1 MSAPESTVTPPPG
14 LRRQLRFVE
23 TAAVSVGVM
32 APTLAMSVTGAAAA
46 RELGRAA
53 ALAFVFA
60 GLGVGLV
67 AYGFVRLSREFS
79 SAGSVYAFV
88 GRALSPRWGFVTGW
102 ALLGTY
108 LVFPTVSIMG
118 VAVFSRALLESSG
131 LAHDVDWYPPALAG
145 WAMIGL
151 LAVLGIRPT
160 TRSLILFEAV
170 SVLLI
175 LVLMATILVRLGTGT
190 PAVGGGG
197 GLSAHVLSLPPGTG
211 LATLAVAATSGFLAF
226 AGFESAGS
234 LGEES
239 LRPRHEI
246 PRAIWV
252 AVAFGALFYVSC
264 MVLQSLGFGLDPAGV
279 RSFVGSEAPLG
290 DLAQHFVG
298 RPLASALDLG
308 AVLSAIGAGLGGVTV
323 GARMIYALARDGVLP
338 RRLATV
344 APRASV
350 PVAALAVE
358 MLVGLLLLSA
368 FRIAGSAPLD
378 VFFYLATIGVLSLLA
393 MYVMTNLAA
402 VHRLVVTGSRWETL
416 VPLAGTAVAGY
427 VLYRNVWPLPPAP
440 YRWFPFVVLGWLALA
455 TLATAVLPRLPE
467 RVSAGLA
474 RVGDR
479 SSEQAG

>member
-1 MSAPESTVTPPPG
+1 
-14 LRRQLRFVE
+14 
-23 TAAVSVGVM
+23 M

-131 LAHDVDWYPPALAG
+131 LAHDVDWYPLALAG

-190 PAVGGGG
+190 PAVGGG

-264 MVLQSLGFGLDPAGV
+264 MVLQSLGFGLDPPGV

-323 GARMIYALARDGVLP
+323 GARMVYALARDGCSPGAWP
-338 RRLATV
+338 RWRPAPASRWRLS
-344 APRASV
+344 RWRCWSV
-350 PVAALAVE
+350 C
-358 MLVGLLLLSA
+358 SC
-368 FRIAGSAPLD
+368 SAP
-378 VFFYLATIGVLSLLA
+378 S
-393 MYVMTNLAA
+393 
-402 VHRLVVTGSRWETL
+402 GSRAARPWTSSSTWR
-416 VPLAGTAVAGY
+416 P
-427 VLYRNVWPLPPAP
+427 
-440 YRWFPFVVLGWLALA
+440 
-455 TLATAVLPRLPE
+455 
-467 RVSAGLA
+467 SAC
-474 RVGDR
+474 
-479 SSEQAG
+479 